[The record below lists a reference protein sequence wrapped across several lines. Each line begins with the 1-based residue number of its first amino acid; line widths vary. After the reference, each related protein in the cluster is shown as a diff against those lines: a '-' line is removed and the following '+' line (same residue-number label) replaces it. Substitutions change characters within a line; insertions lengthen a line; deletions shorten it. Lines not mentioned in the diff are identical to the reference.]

1 VIDNTG
7 NLPSSLLI
15 VVLAGLWMSTNAWAQ
30 DEEAYFSELPIV
42 VSVSRL
48 PQRLAD
54 APAAVTVVDRDMIKA
69 SGARDLND
77 IFRLVPGFQTYPN
90 NTEAARAT
98 YHGLGDGDY
107 SSRVQVL
114 IDGRSMLSPLFGSG
128 VNWATLP
135 VALEDIERIEVVR
148 GTNAV
153 SYGSNAFLGVINIIT
168 IDPALVRGVSVSS
181 SYGNQNVRDYTLR
194 TGGKIAEVGDFRFTY
209 RYQNDNGLTN
219 RYNWID
225 SYGSRLLDFRAD
237 FALSERDSL
246 QVSLGQ
252 AEGITQNGRLQLN
265 SKGILQAD
273 PTNPFREMR
282 QTDSYA
288 QLVWRRVLSND
299 SDLQL
304 RYSYVAD
311 QSNDA
316 FTVALP
322 GLAPVNVNQSGDEGI
337 RHEIEL
343 QHSLRAFET
352 ARLVWGASWRA
363 DELRS
368 EWTLRNEG
376 TVRRDVER
384 AFGNIEW
391 QPSRWLTGNL
401 GLAGERDSMAGTHV
415 SPRASANFHFNAQ
428 NTLRL
433 GVSRA
438 YRTGSILNYR
448 GHEETPIP
456 NAGPYRPY
464 YEFVYLGNPDMPAER
479 LDTVEV
485 GYLGDWRDWRS
496 SLDIRLF
503 SENIS
508 NRLYKIDLG
517 SSSAIPR
524 STVPIQDVRIAG
536 LEYQFKWQPF
546 ESTRLILNQT
556 FARITSEFLASAL
569 ALPNS
574 ELTPA
579 KQQSIADF
587 TNNSMPGRSTS
598 AMWIQKLPLGLE
610 YSLMGYAQSGMQWS
624 SNTVALKYH
633 RLDTR
638 LGYPFR
644 VGALGGEVALTI
656 QSLNGAHNEYKW
668 PKPDNP
674 LQVDGRIVERR
685 QWVSL
690 RLDF

>member
-1 VIDNTG
+1 MIDNTG
-7 NLPSSLLI
+7 NLPSSLLAM
-15 VVLAGLWMSTNAWAQ
+15 VLAGLWVSANAWAQ

-107 SSRVQVL
+107 APRVQVL

-168 IDPALVRGVSVSS
+168 IDPALVRGVSVSTN
-181 SYGNQNVRDYTLR
+181 YGNQNVRDYTLR
-194 TGGKIAEVGDFRFTY
+194 TGGKIGEVGDFRFTY
-209 RYQNDNGLTN
+209 RYQNDNGLTD

-252 AEGITQNGRLQLN
+252 AEGVTQNGRLQLN
-265 SKGILQAD
+265 NKGILQAD
-273 PTNPFREMR
+273 PTNPFREVR

-288 QLVWRRVLSND
+288 QLVWRRVLSNN

-322 GLAPVNVNQSGDEGI
+322 GLAPVNINQSGDEGI

-368 EWTLRNEG
+368 EWALRNEG

-384 AFGNIEW
+384 VFGNVEW
-391 QPSRWLTGNL
+391 QLSRWLTGNL
-401 GLAGERDSMAGTHV
+401 GLAGERDSMAGMHV

-496 SLDIRLF
+496 SLDVRLF

-587 TNNSMPGRSTS
+587 TNNSMPSRSTS

-610 YSLMGYAQSGMQWS
+610 FSLMGYAQSSMQWS
-624 SNTVALKYH
+624 SNTVSLKYH

-668 PKPDNP
+668 PKSNDPN
-674 LQVDGRIVERR
+674 QVDGRIVERR